1 MAEDDPFADPQDGD
15 RTVIRPRPGGA
26 RPAAVVGEGGRGDGT
41 IAPRVVAPR
50 SRLAAGLPEGPTGV
64 VPLAPT
70 GLNAVTQA
78 AAPLLALAVRLK
90 NRAVHRDV
98 PVLRERVVAEIRSF
112 ERTALAAGAT
122 AEAIRAARYGL
133 CATIDDLVLNTPWGS
148 QSLWTKQSMVSTFYN
163 ETWGGER
170 FFDILD
176 HLMKDPERTLEILEL
191 YYVCLSLGFEGRYR
205 LDPRGPAKLAEI
217 RDSVYRAIRRL
228 RGDREAA
235 LSPHWKG
242 VAAERRKLGRIIPLW
257 VIGAATGAILVGAFF
272 TFRWFLDASLDPV
285 MAAAAQAPP
294 NGPVVI
300 ERPAPVAPPPE
311 PQKLPPT
318 TQETKCTVSAAAQ
331 LTRFLD
337 AEIRQGLVTVTDEGQ
352 AVRVRINGNG
362 LFASASDAVTPDRL
376 PILQRIGE
384 GLKTEP
390 GQVVVEGHTDSQKL
404 RGGRFGSNWK
414 LSLARAE
421 AVRQILDS
429 IVNDPGRFSVEG
441 KADTVPLAS
450 NETED
455 GRAQNRRIEA
465 ILMKQTGGEAPPCT

>member
-1 MAEDDPFADPQDGD
+1 MAEDDPFADPKDGD

-26 RPAAVVGEGGRGDGT
+26 RPAAVVGEGQEGDGT

-50 SRLAAGLPEGPTGV
+50 SRLAAGLPDGPAGV

-98 PVLRERVVAEIRSF
+98 PLLRERVVAEIRSF
-112 ERTALAAGAT
+112 ERTALAAGAS

-205 LDPRGPAKLAEI
+205 VDARGPAKLAEI
-217 RDSVYRAIRRL
+217 RDSLYRAIRRL
-228 RGDREAA
+228 RGEREAA

-242 VAAERRKLGRIIPLW
+242 VVAERRALGRIVPLW
-257 VIGAATGAILVGAFF
+257 VIGAATGAVLVAAFF
-272 TFRWFLDASLDPV
+272 TFRWFLDAALDPA
-285 MAAAAQAPP
+285 MAAAASAPP
-294 NGPVVI
+294 QGPVVI
-300 ERPAPVAPPPE
+300 ERTTPVEPPAPPPPPKVVVESSGVRLKKFLE
-311 PQKLPPT
+311 P
-318 TQETKCTVSAAAQ
+318 
-331 LTRFLD
+331 
-337 AEIRQGLVTVTDEGQ
+337 EIKEGLVTVTEDQ
-352 AVRVRINGNG
+352 QSVRVRINGSD
-362 LFASASDAVTPDRL
+362 LFASASDAVTPKRL
-376 PILQRIGE
+376 SILNRIGE
-384 GLKTEP
+384 ALKTEP
-390 GQVVVEGHTDSQKL
+390 GQVVIEGHTDSQKI
-404 RGGRFGSNWK
+404 RSARFGSNIE
-414 LSLARAE
+414 LSLARANSVKGIFE
-421 AVRQILDS
+421 K
-429 IVNDPGRFSVEG
+429 IVGTGRFSVEAKG
-441 KADTVPLAS
+441 DTEPLVTPDTTPEA
-450 NETED
+450 
-455 GRAQNRRIEA
+455 RAQNRRVEV
-465 ILMKQTGGEAPPCT
+465 ILIKPTGGG